1 MKRFLIFLP
10 LILLFA
16 LIETR
21 YLLTDGFTV
30 RKILYTADYRRDNE
44 PLDDSYQNNSPVL
57 NQSFT
62 YLSKGRQTYV
72 FESQDHRYV
81 LKLMRYHKYR
91 FPFWSS
97 FVGYFNPELV
107 SSHFNSKRKKINIVA
122 NSYKLALSE
131 LKDSTQLEYVHLNKT
146 NSLNKKISVFD
157 KMGARH
163 TIDLDEVG
171 FLIQKKSNSLEKTL
185 ISLIKKN
192 ESEKVHKIIDSFFE
206 RLIFRINKRIIN
218 IDAINLIR
226 NSGVDGSDFI
236 EQDVGSFIF
245 VGKDNNSLFDNFT
258 NSVLKFRFFL
268 EKNGGEYLS
277 YFDEKLNEIRPCL
290 KIF

>member
-21 YLLTDGFTV
+21 YLLTDGFTI
-30 RKILYTADYRRDNE
+30 RKILYTADYRSDNE

-81 LKLMRYHKYR
+81 LKLIRYHKYR

-97 FVGYFNPELV
+97 LVGYFNPRLV
-107 SSHFNSKRKKINIVA
+107 SPQFNSKRKKINIVA

-131 LKDSTQLEYVHLNKT
+131 LKNSTQLEYVHLNKT
-146 NSLNKKISVFD
+146 NFLNKKITVFD
-157 KMGARH
+157 KMGAKH
-163 TIDLDEVG
+163 VIDLDEVG

-192 ESEKVHKIIDSFFE
+192 EREKVHKIIDSFFE
-206 RLIFRINKRIIN
+206 RLKFRINKRIIN
-218 IDAINLIR
+218 IDAVNLIR

-245 VGKDNNSLFDNFT
+245 AGKDINSLFDNFT
-258 NSVLKFRFFL
+258 NSVIKFRFFL
-268 EKNGGEYLS
+268 EKNGSEYLP
-277 YFDEKLNEIRPCL
+277 YFDEKLNETRPCL